1 MMDYFHNGAFSGD
14 KDDEGIRQLTAKYAV
29 KNSAMR
35 FVHLTAIRC
44 TEIRAGNLCARSDEQ
59 AQ

>member
-1 MMDYFHNGAFSGD
+1 MALSQEIKTMN
-14 KDDEGIRQLTAKYAV
+14 GIRQLTEKYAV

-44 TEIRAGNLCARSDEQ
+44 TEIRAGNLSARSDEQ

>member
-1 MMDYFHNGAFSGD
+1 MNGIS
-14 KDDEGIRQLTAKYAV
+14 QLTEKYAV